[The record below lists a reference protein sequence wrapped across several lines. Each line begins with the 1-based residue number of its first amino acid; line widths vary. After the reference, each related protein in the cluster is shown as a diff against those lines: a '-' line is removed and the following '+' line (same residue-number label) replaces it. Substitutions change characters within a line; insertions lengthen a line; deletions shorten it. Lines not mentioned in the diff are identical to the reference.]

1 MNEEFGSRDLKASQL
16 DYIRCITLDV
26 NPVCFTLRSGRYNS
40 VKPSF
45 NIHNNLPP
53 AVKNT
58 D

>member
-26 NPVCFTLRSGRYNS
+26 NPVYFTLRS
-40 VKPSF
+40 VKPSY